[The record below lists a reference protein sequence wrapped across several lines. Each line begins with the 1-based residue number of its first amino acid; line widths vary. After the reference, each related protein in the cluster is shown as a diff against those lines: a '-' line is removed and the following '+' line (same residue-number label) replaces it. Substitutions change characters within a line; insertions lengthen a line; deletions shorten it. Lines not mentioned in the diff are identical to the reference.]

1 MQNQGV
7 KLVKINSSCV
17 IPDLTKFTTMNLV
30 KIKPNNITAKLP
42 AKIVKG
48 NGCFRLKD
56 NENSNILWSWTPIR
70 S

>member
-30 KIKPNNITAKLP
+30 KIKRNNIT

-70 S
+70 